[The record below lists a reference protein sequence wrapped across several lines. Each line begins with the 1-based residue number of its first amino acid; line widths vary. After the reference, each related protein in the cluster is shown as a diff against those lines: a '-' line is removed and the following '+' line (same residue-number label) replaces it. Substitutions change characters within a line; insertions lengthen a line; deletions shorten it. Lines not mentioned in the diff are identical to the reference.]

1 MGMSPNSYHRRIV
14 TDREVLSESYVPSIV
29 HARET
34 QIQELTSCLFPAF
47 EHKKPVHA
55 WLYGP
60 PGSGKTCV
68 ARYVLGELSQRH
80 SLRNAYVNCWHHPTL
95 YSILDKV
102 AQELRLLGTEI
113 QSTAIKLDRFKKAVG
128 PKPFIL
134 VLDEIDKVPPKERNA
149 ILYSLSGIESLGLI
163 CIAGNRHA
171 FHILE
176 DRVKS
181 RLNPKL
187 IEFKPYS
194 DKELV
199 VICSLRAELAL
210 EPETC
215 SQGTLREISRM
226 GHGDARCAIQ
236 TLGIACQCAERY
248 GARYLG
254 RTHVKQGWNRA
265 RELKALYSLD
275 ALSDHH
281 RLLYELLKTKGEL
294 LSGELWRLYLRKCKE
309 KGLRP
314 IAVRTFSDYMNRL
327 IREGLVTGK
336 RAQIRGKVR
345 IFKIRKQRRDRYENE

>member
-14 TDREVLSESYVPSIV
+14 TDREVLSESYIPSII
-29 HARET
+29 HARDK
-34 QIQELTSCLFPAF
+34 QIQELNLCLSPAI
-47 EHKKPVHA
+47 EHKKPIHA

-68 ARYVLGELSQRH
+68 ARYVLSQINAH
-80 SLRNAYVNCWHHPTL
+80 HPLRNAYINCWQYPTL

-102 AQELRLLGTEI
+102 AQELKLLGPEI
-113 QSTAIKLDRFKKAVG
+113 QSTAVKLGKFRKAVG
-128 PKPFIL
+128 TKPFIL
-134 VLDEIDKVPPKERNA
+134 VLDEIDKVLPKERNA
-149 ILYSLSGIESLGLI
+149 ILYSLSSIENLDLI
-163 CIAGNRHA
+163 CIAGNRHS

-194 DKELV
+194 DKELT

-215 SQGTLREISRM
+215 PQGSLREISRLAD
-226 GHGDARCAIQ
+226 GDARCAVQ
-236 TLGIACQCAERY
+236 TLNIACQYAERD
-248 GARYLG
+248 GTRLLG
-254 RTHVKQGWNRA
+254 RTHVNQGWNRA
-265 RELKALYSLD
+265 RELKALYALD
-275 ALSDHH
+275 ALSDNH
-281 RLLYELLKTKGEL
+281 RLLYALVKRKGEL
-294 LSGELWRLYLRKCKE
+294 LSGELWRLYLRTCRA
-309 KGLRP
+309 KGIKP
-314 IAVRTFSDYMNRL
+314 IAVRTFSVYMNRL